1 MPPSTRIGGSS
12 DRRSQT
18 AAAVACCHV
27 ARPPRRTSPIRQAS
41 PPGVG
46 MRFPAA
52 IPPSV
57 ASVARSTLTSPPSAR
72 RKPRQRAPAMTRLI
86 T

>member
-1 MPPSTRIGGSS
+1 MR
-12 DRRSQT
+12 
-18 AAAVACCHV
+18 H
-27 ARPPRRTSPIRQAS
+27 AS

-46 MRFPAA
+46 VRLPAA

-72 RKPRQRAPAMTRLI
+72 RKPRHRAPAMNEADHVQQAAPQTA
-86 T
+86 